1 MMQSISLTD
10 GTVSKASDAAKDQKM
25 NTDEMSD
32 NAIEKKG
39 DFSSI
44 LEELTNADDES
55 SDEILFDLLNKIDED
70 ALEGALSDGDALEG
84 ALSDG
89 DVIEG
94 ALSNEEDILDGSEI
108 TDKTNISDSSQL
120 ENITNNI
127 DTVDISEKDDFVLN
141 DDDKI
146 TADEAK
152 KLLDVK
158 KDHVNDLFDLKEKQD
173 KISVQESLKLKG
185 TQVNNVINSKENQVN
200 SVLNKI
206 ETARKVDTKLTNV
219 NSLGMKDGEGKSE
232 ETNQNSTLLKPQ
244 FNMKIPDFQSA
255 QLTNS
260 QMSETTKGDE
270 VISKEIKLANINNT
284 LTTKGTELSSKEVQS
299 SRLHEPLDLQ
309 SKQAAQNLTDRV
321 LMMVNQNKQE
331 VTIRLDP
338 AELGTLQIKVR
349 ISNDQLM
356 LNIQAN
362 VGQTKEFLEQN
373 LSRLRDQLSQQG
385 INLGEANIEQ
395 QQQKNSEKE
404 SDSSSLSVIN
414 EGEDE
419 LMNENSEDTAMWE
432 NSLVA
437 GSDQKVDYY
446 V

>member
-1 MMQSISLTD
+1 MQSISLTD